1 VALRDEVHRR
11 QGGGFS
17 ARAFHERL
25 MRMGTIP
32 VGYYR
37 DEFLGSSSGS

>member
-1 VALRDEVHRR
+1 VELRELAR
-11 QGGGFS
+11 QRDGTGFS

-37 DEFLGSSSGS
+37 DEFLA